1 MTENNS
7 RRDGGKA
14 RLLIVDDHAVV
25 RYGLRE
31 LIKKEGDLEVAGEAA
46 SVEEALESVRRGGI
60 DLAIVDLSLRGLSGL
75 ELISVMQDENAALP
89 ILVFS
94 ALDERFYAERAL
106 RIGAKGYVMKQET
119 NQVILGAVRQVLQGE
134 LYVSHDMASRM
145 LHQFVG
151 GAAEGTRTSIER
163 LSSRELEVFQLT
175 GQGYGTRQ
183 IAEML
188 HLSVKTI
195 ESYRASIKEKLVL
208 ESGTELM
215 QRAVQWVQAEIAST
229 N

>member
-1 MTENNS
+1 MIVSNS
-7 RRDGGKA
+7 RSDGSKA

-25 RYGLRE
+25 RYGLRG
-31 LIKKEGDLEVAGEAA
+31 LIEKEYDLEVADEAA
-46 SVEEALESVRRGGI
+46 SVEEVLESVRRGNL

-75 ELISVMQDENAALP
+75 ELIRLIQDENAALP

-119 NQVILGAVRQVLQGE
+119 NQVILHAARQLLQGE
-134 LYVSHDMASRM
+134 LYVSSDMASRM

-151 GAAEGTRTSIER
+151 GAAQEGRTSIER

-183 IAEML
+183 IAQML

-215 QRAVQWVQAEIAST
+215 QSAVQWVQAGIST
-229 N
+229 TN

>member
-1 MTENNS
+1 M
-7 RRDGGKA
+7 
-14 RLLIVDDHAVV
+14 
-25 RYGLRE
+25 
-31 LIKKEGDLEVAGEAA
+31 
-46 SVEEALESVRRGGI
+46 
-60 DLAIVDLSLRGLSGL
+60 DLSLRGLSGL
-75 ELISVMQDENAALP
+75 ELIRLIQDENAALP

-106 RIGAKGYVMKQET
+106 GIGAKGYVMKQET
-119 NQVILGAVRQVLQGE
+119 NQVILHAVRQLLQGE

-151 GAAEGTRTSIER
+151 GAAKEGQTSIER

-183 IAEML
+183 IAQML

-208 ESGTELM
+208 GSGTELM
-215 QRAVQWVQAEIAST
+215 QRAVQWVQAGIST
-229 N
+229 TN